1 MSGST
6 VSLIV
11 AIVGVLGT
19 LASTVV
25 TQALSQRAK
34 LRELEQ
40 AERVRVA
47 EQRTSVEQRKV
58 DQLRSC
64 YVKLNA
70 HDRHYRDAMLAC
82 AYALKS
88 GSADTEAAEVT
99 SARRAQRD
107 ARDEAQMIA
116 SEEVLAVESRVN
128 IQLTF
133 AYRLLMEIAREPESS
148 ARHRRLDEV
157 IGLLDPVIEKLEHV
171 QALMRI
177 ELGVAQELPA
187 WYDP

>member
-1 MSGST
+1 M
-6 VSLIV
+6 IV

-19 LASTVV
+19 LASMVI
-25 TQALSQRAK
+25 TQALSQRAR
-34 LRELEQ
+34 LREVEQ
-40 AERVRVA
+40 VERVRVA
-47 EQRTSVEQRKV
+47 EQRAPAELRKV

-64 YVKLNA
+64 YVQLNA
-70 HDRHYRDAMLAC
+70 HDRHYRDAMLAY
-82 AYALKS
+82 AYALKL
-88 GSADTEAAEVT
+88 GAAGTEAVEVS

-116 SEEVLAVESRVN
+116 SEEVLTVENRVN

-133 AYRLLMEIAREPESS
+133 AYRLLMEVASEPEPS
-148 ARHRRLDEV
+148 ARLTQLDEV

-171 QALMRI
+171 QALMRV